1 MREREKEK
9 RVMSTILVAKEDHRS
24 AGWRRDNIG
33 SRLLQKMGWKDGEGL
48 GRRGNGNP
56 LAIRAVR
63 RSGEDTLGI
72 GASTEDTTGTQGW
85 SQTTQHFSQVLSNLQ
100 QQQQHN
106 DDGASQEKKKSD
118 KKKKKKK
125 KKTKIDKKTLVLA
138 RNKVTAGHAEKMRR
152 SKDLSTKSAQDMAAI
167 FGHALPPPPAP
178 MLQPLAIQPRQ
189 EKEQATKTKSRKRR
203 REENIEDEE
212 DDNDNDEVVSKSLP
226 PNDQEQPTKQPDDK
240 DTKIP
245 NEKVDA
251 DSDVVP
257 KKKKA
262 KKNKDK
268 KKKNKKKDKKRAKLA
283 QHTSF

>member
-1 MREREKEK
+1 
-9 RVMSTILVAKEDHRS
+9 MSTILVAKEDHRS

-106 DDGASQEKKKSD
+106 DDGGSQEKKKSD

-167 FGHALPPPPAP
+167 FGHALPPPPPPAP

-212 DDNDNDEVVSKSLP
+212 DDNDNDNEVVSKSLP